1 MGSLR
6 PVAAGA
12 LVTATLALAAAGC
25 GGQSPAA
32 GVRSALGDFGRAAA
46 HKDYRTMCRRLLAPS
61 LVEQVEGV
69 GMPCETALAKGL
81 GTVERPALKVRKVTV
96 ANGRAFAVVH
106 STAAGQ
112 PPSDDTVELV
122 KARGAWRIASLAAQT
137 GAPAGQQPGY

>member
-1 MGSLR
+1 VICGPIL
-6 PVAAGA
+6 AG
-12 LVTATLALAAAGC
+12 GC
-25 GGQSPAA
+25 GGTSAAA
-32 GVRSALGDFGRAAA
+32 GVRSTLGDFGRAAA

-69 GMPCETALAKGL
+69 GIPCETALAKGL
-81 GTVERPALKVRKVTV
+81 GAVQRPSLKVRTVTV
-96 ANGRAFAVVH
+96 AHGHAFAVVH

-122 KARGAWRIASLAAQT
+122 HARDGWRIASLAQST